1 MKRPDPR
8 RIDFDTAERI
18 GIAGLGFLAD
28 DPARLGLFLATTGLG
43 PAELRAEAGS
53 PGMLGAVLEYLLG
66 DETQLLAFTANAG
79 INPEQIQP
87 AWDML
92 VLEAAR
98 RSRR

>member
-8 RIDFDTAERI
+8 RIDLDAAERI

-28 DPARLGLFLATTGLG
+28 DPARLAFLATTGLG